1 MKKFKLFAE
10 YDKEEKWL
18 EEQAQNGWL
27 LRSKG
32 LFYTFVKCH
41 PTDIYVGADYRTFK
55 NKAAYQ
61 DYRFLFEDMGWIYL
75 AGHRYSGE
83 QYFMQLANGKEKE
96 PLFSDRGSAAER
108 YRKKAQ
114 DYLVS
119 AAIVLAML
127 LVMQLLG
134 QFDFTMLINPK
145 QAFLTPGLWQKTGD
159 AFWKS
164 FWFEMPFAIIF
175 RILPIVIEA
184 GLLLFSFIYGIWAY
198 LIYKKKKTDN

>member
-18 EEQAQNGWL
+18 EEKAQNGWL

-83 QYFMQLANGKEKE
+83 QYFMRLANGKEKN
-96 PLFSDRGSAAER
+96 R
-108 YRKKAQ
+108 YFLIEALPQSGTAKKRR
-114 DYLVS
+114 
-119 AAIVLAML
+119 ITWWWR
-127 LVMQLLG
+127 QLY
-134 QFDFTMLINPK
+134 
-145 QAFLTPGLWQKTGD
+145 WQCC
-159 AFWKS
+159 WLCS
-164 FWFEMPFAIIF
+164 FWGSL
-175 RILPIVIEA
+175 ILQC
-184 GLLLFSFIYGIWAY
+184 LLTQSRLF
-198 LIYKKKKTDN
+198 